1 MSTLSV
7 LLLVLCACTTAAER
21 ANACTLPAD
30 LRVANQPLNLQL
42 SGPPNA
48 SATTEWAKEL
58 QEYRSRCLG
67 WLQLDGKVFET
78 LKWARTAYMQPLM
91 MPFDL
96 AFYSNGTYTV
106 DSYLST
112 LTAVYGGIDS
122 VLLWPTYTKYGPAL
136 CCAART
142 CAVPMVCCAV
152 LC

>member
-1 MSTLSV
+1 
-7 LLLVLCACTTAAER
+7 
-21 ANACTLPAD
+21 
-30 LRVANQPLNLQL
+30 
-42 SGPPNA
+42 
-48 SATTEWAKEL
+48 
-58 QEYRSRCLG
+58 
-67 WLQLDGKVFET
+67 
-78 LKWARTAYMQPLM
+78 MQPLM

-142 CAVPMVCCAV
+142 CAVLMVCCAV
-152 LC
+152 RTCCAVLMVCCADGVLC